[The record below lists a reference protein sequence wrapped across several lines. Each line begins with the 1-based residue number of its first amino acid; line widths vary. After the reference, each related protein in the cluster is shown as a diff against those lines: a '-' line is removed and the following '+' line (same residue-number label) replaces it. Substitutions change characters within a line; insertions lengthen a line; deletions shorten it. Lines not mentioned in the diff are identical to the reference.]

1 MSQDISFSEQLKML
15 RASGEVHAG
24 WYQRTYPDVGIS
36 GLHPAEHYL
45 RFGAMLGRRPR
56 SGFDPD
62 YYLNTY
68 PDVAESGLNP
78 LLHYVLHG
86 KQQGRRT
93 QPPKDTPEDNPEGR
107 VELVRHKLLSL
118 GLTFRARAELLD
130 IARTGDTDAEQAA
143 AAQELA
149 CFAMRAR
156 NRKGY
161 EEALAHVETARALA
175 TDPRRQTQ
183 LVTLAFLCH
192 LHLKQPEEA
201 QALFHQAAN
210 DGLAAPD
217 VMLAWANFF
226 PAPEDRL
233 ARMNLVL
240 RGFDIP
246 ELALLPDDGLPAY
259 DRLTCAEAPP
269 PVTDGPRVS
278 VLVAAFNAADTLPT
292 ALRALGEQTWQNL
305 EILVLDDCSQDA
317 TAAVAERFAAMDPR
331 IRLVRMGRNAGAYVA
346 RNEGLDLATGEFVT
360 LHDADDWAH
369 PRRIETQV
377 RHLIDNPSVM
387 GCTTQQART
396 SSDLGFTRW
405 TGAGHF
411 IIPNTA
417 SFLFRRAPMREHL
430 GYWDTARFSADQE
443 LIRRVKRHFGR
454 KAVVDLASG
463 PLAFQ
468 RDSGSSIVADD
479 ALGINGFLFGARK
492 EYHDAQQYHHAS
504 GAALKYGKDP
514 AQRPFPAPAIMQA
527 LRPAEGTPRHV
538 PVIIASDFRMDG
550 GSIESCIQEI
560 RATRAAGYR
569 VGLIELYRYDLGD
582 RARRSMAPQ
591 VRALIDGEGVQV
603 LTYGERVSCDLLVVR
618 YPPVLQHRARYLPQ
632 VEAGAI
638 KVIVNQPPVSDYSA
652 RGVMRYQ
659 LERCAANLRHYFG
672 KDALWHPNGPMVR
685 AALVTHHADQ
695 LHHVTL
701 SPENW
706 DNIIHLPDWQ
716 RGPRTRGPEDRLRI
730 GRHTR
735 DSYVKWPATAEDIA
749 AAYPDS
755 AEVEVHV
762 LGGAETPARIL
773 GHRPKHWVVHEFNA
787 ISPKDFLSEL
797 DVFVFFAHPDWVES
811 FPRVVLEAM
820 AVGVPVILP
829 ESHRP
834 LFGDRALY
842 ATPQTA
848 LDVARRLHAD
858 PAAYDAQVRRARDY
872 LETHYSY
879 AMHAR
884 RLQAAGVGA
893 HAGG

>member
-1 MSQDISFSEQLKML
+1 MDFSKQVSML
-15 RASGEVHAG
+15 RASGEVHTG
-24 WYQRTYPDVGIS
+24 WYERTYPDVVVS

-56 SGFDPD
+56 RGFDTT

-78 LLHYVLHG
+78 LVHYILHG
-86 KQQGRRT
+86 KQEGRRT
-93 QPPKDTPEDNPEGR
+93 QAPKDVSDQNPEGR

-118 GLTFRARAELLD
+118 GMSFRAKAELAD
-130 IARTGDTDAEQAA
+130 IVRKSSKDAERGA

-149 CFAMRAR
+149 CWAMRAR
-156 NRKGY
+156 TRKGY
-161 EEALAHVETARALA
+161 TEALEHIELARGL
-175 TDPRRQTQ
+175 TPDPRRQTQ
-183 LVTLAFLCH
+183 LVTLALLCH
-192 LHLKQPEEA
+192 LHLKQPDEA
-201 QALFHQAAN
+201 QAFFHRAASE
-210 DGLAAPD
+210 GLAAPD
-217 VMLAWANFF
+217 VMLAWTNFF
-226 PAPEDRL
+226 VAPEDRL

-240 RGFDIP
+240 SDFGIP
-246 ELALLPDDGLPAY
+246 ELALLPDDSLPPY
-259 DRLTCAEAPP
+259 DRLTGAEALP
-269 PVTDGPRVS
+269 PVIDGPKVS
-278 VLVAAFNAADTLPT
+278 VLVAAFNAAETLPT
-292 ALRALGEQTWQNL
+292 ALRALGEQTWRNL
-305 EILVLDDCSQDA
+305 EIFVLDDCSTDD

-331 IRLVRMGRNAGAYVA
+331 IRLVRMARNAGAYVA
-346 RNEGLDLATGEFVT
+346 RNEGLDLATGDFVT

-369 PRRIETQV
+369 PLRIETQV
-377 RHLIDNPSVM
+377 RHMQEHEEVI
-387 GCTTQQART
+387 GCTTQQARV
-396 SSDLGFTRW
+396 DGALGFTRW

-411 IIPNTA
+411 IIPNTS

-430 GYWDTARFSADQE
+430 GYWDTARFSSDQE
-443 LIRRVKRHFGR
+443 LIRRMKRQFGR

-492 EYHDAQQYHHAS
+492 EYHDAQQHHHAS
-504 GAALKYGKDP
+504 GASLKYGKDP
-514 AQRPFPAPAIMQA
+514 AQRPFPAPAIMHA
-527 LRPAEGTPRHV
+527 LRAPQGTPRHF
-538 PVIIASDFRMDG
+538 PVVIASDFRMDG

-560 RATRAAGYR
+560 RAARAAGHR

-582 RARRSMAPQ
+582 RTRRSMAPQ
-591 VRALIDGEGVQV
+591 VRALVDGDSVEV
-603 LTYGERVSCDLLVVR
+603 LTYGEQVRCDLLVVR
-618 YPPVLQHRARYLPQ
+618 YPPVLQNRATYLPA
-632 VEAGAI
+632 VEANSI
-638 KVIVNQPPVSDYSA
+638 KVVVNQPPVSDYSSK
-652 RGVMRYQ
+652 GVVRYT

-672 KDALWHPNGPMVR
+672 KDAVWHPNGPMVR
-685 AALVTHHADQ
+685 EALVTHHADQ
-695 LHHVTL
+695 LKHIEL
-701 SPENW
+701 SPDNW
-706 DNIIHLPDWQ
+706 DNIIHLPEWQ
-716 RGPRTRGPEDRLRI
+716 RGPRQRGPEDRLRI

-735 DSYVKWPATAEDIA
+735 DADVKWPATAEDIA
-749 AAYPDS
+749 ALYPDS
-755 AEVEVHV
+755 DEIEVHV

-773 GHRPKHWVVHEFNA
+773 GYRPRNWVVHSFNA
-787 ISPKDFLSEL
+787 ISPKDFLKEL

-858 PAAYDAQVRRARDY
+858 PVAYDAQVRRAWDY
-872 LETHYSY
+872 LEAHYSY

-884 RLQAAGVGA
+884 RLHAAGVGRFERV
-893 HAGG
+893 